1 MMLTMMNSKLLLS
14 MAAIAAA
21 VTILA
26 SGTVATPAFAS
37 SSRHEF
43 RQDVKSFLSCVR
55 EHDHSKISKFNF
67 ADCLTDNFNI
77 QISKH
82 TTKHL

>member
-1 MMLTMMNSKLLLS
+1 MMNSKLLLS
-14 MAAIAAA
+14 MTAIAAA

-43 RQDVKSFLSCVR
+43 RHDVKSFLSCVS
-55 EHDHSKISKFNF
+55 EHYHYKISKFNF
-67 ADCLTDNFNI
+67 ADCLTDHFNI